1 MSPNTTFVALNN
13 PSMQFPLIHMNG
25 NSGKTLGNEYFDAL
39 RAFQAFSEKFFAVE
53 FHKRDY
59 YPLGDAAW
67 DLAVK
72 QRDEIKKKMSDIQ
85 HYIDAHAGHCFESA
99 R

>member
-1 MSPNTTFVALNN
+1 MQTKIATDN
-13 PSMQFPLIHMNG
+13 PETQFPLIHTNG
-25 NSGKTLGNEYFDAL
+25 NSGTTLGGEYFDAL
-39 RAFQAFSEKFFAVE
+39 IAFEQFSQKFFAVE

-59 YPLGDAAW
+59 YPLGDEAW
-67 DLAVK
+67 NKAVE
-72 QRDEIKKKMSDIQ
+72 QRDEIKKKMSDIR